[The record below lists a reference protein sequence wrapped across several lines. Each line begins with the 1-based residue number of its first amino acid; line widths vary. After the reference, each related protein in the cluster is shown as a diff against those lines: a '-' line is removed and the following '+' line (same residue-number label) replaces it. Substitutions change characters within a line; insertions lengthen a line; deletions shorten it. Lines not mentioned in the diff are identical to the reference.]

1 MKYTPITIAAVFV
14 SFVLGLA
21 INHACADSRDMLPDS
36 DLQSIV
42 KQLQSDVNK
51 LKNEIEYIK
60 SSLPSDGTSSSYKID
75 GLYFDQAG
83 FIESKINHVETQKT
97 TKQINGEVSNEKYVT
112 LYEYDSKGRVSKW
125 SYSTSDVSSNTIC
138 VYEGKTV
145 TTTTEHRFKSGPI
158 YTTIAKT
165 FYE

>member
-21 INHACADSRDMLPDS
+21 INHACADSRDMRPDS

-51 LKNEIEYIK
+51 LKNEIEDIK
-60 SSLPSDGTSSSYKID
+60 SSLPSDGTSSSYKVD
-75 GLYFDQAG
+75 GLYFDQTG
-83 FIESKINHVETQKT
+83 FVKSKINHAETQRT
-97 TKQINGEVSNEKYVT
+97 TKQVNGEVSNEKYVT
-112 LYEYDSKGRVSKW
+112 LYEYDSKGRVSKY
-125 SYSTSDVSSNTIC
+125 SYSSSDYSSSIIY
-138 VYEGKTV
+138 VYDGKTV
-145 TTTTEHRFKSGPI
+145 TTTMEQRFKSGSI
-158 YTTIAKT
+158 FTTIEKS